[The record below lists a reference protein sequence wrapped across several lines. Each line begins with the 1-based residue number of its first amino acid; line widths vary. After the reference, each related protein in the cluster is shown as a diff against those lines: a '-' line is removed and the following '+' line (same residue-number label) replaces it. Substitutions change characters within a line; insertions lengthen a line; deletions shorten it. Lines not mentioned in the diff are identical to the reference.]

1 MYVFG
6 GYDGAERL
14 NSFIKFDFAIYDLSF
29 ESPPATIISDFRC
42 LVNND
47 TFSDVT
53 FIVEGRSV
61 YAHKL
66 MLMRCS
72 YFEALF
78 LGQMREAHMDT
89 IRIEQVRYD
98 VFLLVLE
105 YLYTD
110 QIVISFSNA
119 MELFEAADLFCIH
132 RLKAMCE
139 KRMLEQITVENA
151 AGIFHAADVHSATA
165 LRQKAKK
172 YILSHWDEVSK
183 SSCFDEMGRSNIEL
197 VFELLKSR

>member
-1 MYVFG
+1 M
-6 GYDGAERL
+6 
-14 NSFIKFDFAIYDLSF
+14 YDLSF
-29 ESPPATIISDFRC
+29 DVPPSTLISDFRL
-42 LVNND
+42 LVDND
-47 TFSDVT
+47 TLSDVT

-78 LGQMREAHMDT
+78 LGQMREAQMST
-89 IRIEQVRYD
+89 IHIDEVRYEI
-98 VFLLVLE
+98 FLSILE

-110 QIVISFSNA
+110 ELDLTFHNA
-119 MELFEAADLFCIH
+119 MELFEAADRFCIH
-132 RLKAMCE
+132 RLKSMCE
-139 KRMLEQITVENA
+139 KRMLECITVEKA
-151 AGIFHAADVHSATA
+151 AEIFYAADVHSAEM

-183 SSCFDEMGRSNIEL
+183 SSSFEEMGRSNIDL

>member
-1 MYVFG
+1 MNIVSSK
-6 GYDGAERL
+6 GADRL
-14 NSFIKFDFAIYDLSF
+14 NSFVTFDFALYDMSF
-29 ESPPATIISDFRC
+29 DIPPTTIISDFRS

-53 FIVEGRSV
+53 FIVEGQPV

-78 LGQMREAHMDT
+78 LGQMREAQMNT
-89 IRIEQVRYD
+89 IQIDEVRYSI
-98 VFLLVLE
+98 FLSVLE

-110 QIVISFSNA
+110 QLVFGFHGA
-119 MELFEAADLFCIH
+119 MELFEAADRFCIH
-132 RLKAMCE
+132 RLKSMCE
-139 KRMLEQITVENA
+139 KRMLECITVDNA
-151 AGIFHAADVHSATA
+151 AGIFYAADVHSAEA
-165 LRQKAKK
+165 LRKKTKK

-183 SSCFDEMGRSNIEL
+183 SGSFEEMGRSNIEL
-197 VFELLKSR
+197 VFELLRSR

>member
-1 MYVFG
+1 M
-6 GYDGAERL
+6 
-14 NSFIKFDFAIYDLSF
+14 NSFITFDFALYDLSF
-29 ESPPATIISDFRC
+29 DVPSSTIISDFRA

-53 FIVEGRSV
+53 FMVEGRPV

-66 MLMRCS
+66 LLMRCS

-78 LGQMREAHMDT
+78 LGQMREAQMST
-89 IRIEQVRYD
+89 IQIDEVRYET
-98 VFLLVLE
+98 FLSILE

-110 QIVISFSNA
+110 ELVFTFHNA
-119 MELFEAADLFCIH
+119 MELFEAADRFCIH
-132 RLKAMCE
+132 RLKSMCE
-139 KRMLEQITVENA
+139 KRMLECITVENA
-151 AGIFHAADVHSATA
+151 AGIFYAADVHSAEM

-183 SSCFDEMGRSNIEL
+183 SSSFEEMGRSNIDL
-197 VFELLKSR
+197 VFELLKGR

>member
-1 MYVFG
+1 
-6 GYDGAERL
+6 L
-14 NSFIKFDFAIYDLSF
+14 NSFITFDFALYDLSF
-29 ESPPATIISDFRC
+29 DVPPPTIISDLRG

-53 FIVEGRSV
+53 FVVDGRQV

-66 MLMRCS
+66 ILMRCS

-78 LGQMREAHMDT
+78 LGKMRESQMKT
-89 IRIEQVRYD
+89 IEIDEVRYD
-98 VFLLVLE
+98 TFLSVLE

-110 QIVISFSNA
+110 QLVFGFHNA
-119 MELFEAADLFCIH
+119 MELFEAADRFCIH
-132 RLKAMCE
+132 RLKSMCE
-139 KRMLEQITVENA
+139 KRMLECITIDNA
-151 AGIFHAADVHSATA
+151 ASILHAADIHSAAA

-183 SSCFDEMGRSNIEL
+183 SNSFEEMGRNNIEL